1 MSTNIAKPEATP
13 EAKATTRATGRETAT
28 LYSAMTPRLSPPM
41 PLRKTKRLRATNL
54 PLRSLQQSQLWMRSL
69 QQSKL
74 QVWAVRSISR
84 FSFQQNEKPRH
95 RQGQT
100 RAGARASERATEM
113 AKAKANGNGKA
124 PTPTHSRLFKT
135 LLLIPATT
143 MLKLPALPEM
153 RPRLSSSKRQVEQS
167 NALRERISSALRV
180 VATAIF

>member
-1 MSTNIAKPEATP
+1 MSTNTAKPEATP

-84 FSFQQNEKPRH
+84 ISFSTISF
-95 RQGQT
+95 
-100 RAGARASERATEM
+100 
-113 AKAKANGNGKA
+113 
-124 PTPTHSRLFKT
+124 SRR
-135 LLLIPATT
+135 LLLIVTLAIYLCPRVRQTT
-143 MLKLPALPEM
+143 SIPTIPVLVECSDLG
-153 RPRLSSSKRQVEQS
+153 LS
-167 NALRERISSALRV
+167 LISQQHFTCTLQPQNYSLHV
-180 VATAIF
+180 LSFDPFTL